1 MNETAIRTESL
12 KDNYPGI
19 YIGHF
24 DDVMFAN
31 SLQLHRH
38 DYWEIFLFKQGDGR
52 HLIDFEETEFRAGS
66 VHFVLPHHVH
76 QLKNISNAEGL
87 VLKVSDEL
95 FHASNE
101 NKELIPELCKY
112 QLFHKAPVLH
122 FSSEE
127 FSDLWDIAERM
138 QKESHRQVGAEAVV
152 LKNYLNILLCKCRKN
167 IEVSGTAPIIRPE
180 LELFISF
187 RHLVEKYFKQYT
199 KIQDYLRL
207 LGVSEKK
214 LFLVCSLYTGTSPS
228 DYLHK
233 RILAEAKRLL
243 RFSPTCQKEI
253 AYTLNFTDLPH
264 FIKFFKQK
272 TGLLPKE
279 FASGFLT
286 ATERMK
292 NEALTLTAN

>member
-1 MNETAIRTESL
+1 MH
-12 KDNYPGI
+12 
-19 YIGHF
+19 IGHF
-24 DDVMFAN
+24 DDVMFTN

-38 DYWEIFLFKQGDGR
+38 DYWEIYLFKQGKGR
-52 HLIDFEETEFRAGS
+52 HLIDFEETEFDAGS
-66 VHFVLPHHVH
+66 VHFVLPHQVH

-87 VLKVSDEL
+87 VLMVSDEL

-101 NKELIPELCKY
+101 NRELIPELGRY
-112 QLFHKAPVLH
+112 QLYHKAPVLH
-122 FSSEE
+122 FNEAD
-127 FSDLWDIAERM
+127 FSDLWDIAERLH
-138 QKESHRQVGAEAVV
+138 KESRRQAAEETVV

-167 IEVSGTAPIIRPE
+167 MAVSGSAPIIRPE
-180 LELFISF
+180 LELFIAF
-187 RHLVEKYFKQYT
+187 RHLVEKYFTQHT

-253 AYTLNFTDLPH
+253 AYSLNFTDLPH

-279 FASGFLT
+279 FASGFLMT
-286 ATERMK
+286 ARGVK
-292 NEALTLTAN
+292 NEAFSLTAN